1 MQWQRALIRLVPIC
15 ILLSGI
21 LMSVLRGFLYDFVF
35 FNEKSFYFP
44 ASLEGNSVLIYVSLM
59 KKLIILQSNN
69 ALTAL
74 QFFDFPKILDGSF
87 LRASLGKLGNLQ
99 KILFYFSKRYCIDS
113 TFIFHKILLIFSRHL
128 RVLLKK

>member
-1 MQWQRALIRLVPIC
+1 
-15 ILLSGI
+15 
-21 LMSVLRGFLYDFVF
+21 MSVLRWFLYDFVF

-74 QFFDFPKILDGSF
+74 QFFDFPNILDGSF

-99 KILFYFSKRYCIDS
+99 KLLFYFSKRYCIDS
-113 TFIFHKILLIFSRHL
+113 TFIFHNILLIFSQHL

>member
-1 MQWQRALIRLVPIC
+1 MYFT
-15 ILLSGI
+15 

-44 ASLEGNSVLIYVSLM
+44 TSLEGNSVLIYVSLM
-59 KKLIILQSNN
+59 QKLIILQSNN

-74 QFFDFPKILDGSF
+74 QFFDFPNILDGSF

-99 KILFYFSKRYCIDS
+99 K
-113 TFIFHKILLIFSRHL
+113 
-128 RVLLKK
+128 